1 MPWKKIRRVKRRMGL
16 PGKRDQGGPKD
27 KYSLYWLSR
36 GEVLG
41 IFNRQEVN
49 VSGSKTGRPR

>member
-1 MPWKKIRRVKRRMGL
+1 MGL

-27 KYSLYWLSR
+27 EYSLYWLSR
-36 GEVLG
+36 GEELG

-49 VSGSKTGRPR
+49 VNGSKTDAQDKAG